1 MIERKYNR
9 QYMGYYSSVMDIIL
23 WYRLHVLLLKLGIG
37 TPHNGSSL
45 ASLGKVISNVLAA
58 FSPLHPARALITTLQ
73 QDSKVLFE
81 ITQDF
86 VKVARTIHLVSFFE
100 MKMTPIAPFIKRIA
114 SALNCHWF
122 FNQLTWLIDRGA
134 PFCNIEPSRW
144 NNHRSIC
151 RSS

>member
-1 MIERKYNR
+1 MIERKYNK
-9 QYMGYYSSVMDIIL
+9 QYTGYYSSVIDIIS
-23 WYRLHVLLLKLGIG
+23 WHVLPLKLAIG

-45 ASLGKVISNVLAA
+45 ASLGKVISNVLAT

-100 MKMTPIAPFIKRIA
+100 MKMTPIAPFIKRIV
-114 SALNCHWF
+114 SLLDFRGFSN
-122 FNQLTWLIDRGA
+122 LLI
-134 PFCNIEPSRW
+134 CW
-144 NNHRSIC
+144 
-151 RSS
+151 

>member
-1 MIERKYNR
+1 MPTHNLNWCI
-9 QYMGYYSSVMDIIL
+9 
-23 WYRLHVLLLKLGIG
+23 LLLKLGIG

-45 ASLGKVISNVLAA
+45 ASLGKAISNVLAT

-114 SALNCHWF
+114 SVLDFRRFSNSLT
-122 FNQLTWLIDRGA
+122 QLVDRGA
-134 PFCNIEPSRW
+134 PFCDIEPSR
-144 NNHRSIC
+144 
-151 RSS
+151 